1 MNKKSPKKNKRA
13 IKISPIKRKRKR
25 KSLKKSPIRKSRRN
39 TDGNFLRKIYNSI
52 KNWWVLDE
60 RRIRPFVERTN
71 NVSKST
77 PESSKVTTRNDATTI
92 PPSESEIT
100 NENYFLP
107 M

>member
-1 MNKKSPKKNKRA
+1 MKKSPKRKL
-13 IKISPIKRKRKR
+13 IKISPIKRRRR
-25 KSLKKSPIRKSRRN
+25 KSIKKTPIKKSRRN
-39 TDGNFLRKIYNSI
+39 NDGNLFRNMYNSI
-52 KNWWVLDE
+52 KRFFVLDE

-77 PESSKVTTRNDATTI
+77 PESSKQTTRNDATTI

-107 M
+107 L